1 MSGNVT
7 TNLVQAAYIV
17 AAVLFVLSLAGLSKH
32 EKAKEGNAFGVA
44 GMVLALGATIW
55 LSVDRAGH
63 PVVTIALI
71 AVAMAVGAA
80 IGLWRAR
87 IVEMTGMPELIAL
100 LHSFVGLAA
109 VLVGWN
115 GALYDTGLTGALAD
129 IHHAEV
135 FIAVAAVLEPSALL
149 QNLPHGEP
157 IPTGNRLELF
167 LGAAIGAITF
177 SGSVIAFGKLSG
189 TYKFRL
195 FKGAPVVFPGQHKL
209 NLVLGLVTI
218 ALGLVFMAT
227 ESWTAFF
234 AMLALAFVMGVLII
248 IPIGGADM
256 PVVVSMLNSYSGW
269 AAAGIGFSLNN
280 QMLIIAGSLVGSS
293 GAILS
298 YIMCKAMNRSFFN
311 VILGGFGGEGAT
323 AAAGEAV
330 QRSVKSGSADDAA
343 FILGNAETVVI
354 VPGYG
359 LAVARAQHAVKELA
373 GKLTDKGITVKYAI
387 HPVAGRMPGHMNV
400 LLAEAEV
407 PYDQVFEMEDING
420 EFGQADVAI
429 VLGANDVVNPAALQ
443 KGTPIYGMPILEA
456 YKAKTVIVIK
466 RSMAA
471 GYAGLDNELFY
482 MDKTMMVFGDAKKVV
497 EDMVKAVE

>member
-1 MSGNVT
+1 MSM
-7 TNLVQAAYIV
+7 NLVTLLYLFASVCFIQALKGLSHPTTSIRGNLFGMVGMAV
-17 AAVLFVLSLAGLSKH
+17 AVLTTAALIVKIAEQTGQGG
-32 EKAKEGNAFGVA
+32 AM
-44 GMVLALGATIW
+44 GMAWVLGA
-55 LSVDRAGH
+55 L
-63 PVVTIALI
+63 VVG
-71 AVAMAVGAA
+71 GAA
-80 IGLWRAR
+80 GTLMAQR
-87 IVEMTGMPELIAL
+87 VEMTKMPELVAFM
-100 LHSFVGLAA
+100 HSMIGLAA
-109 VLVGWN
+109 
-115 GALYDTGLTGALAD
+115 
-129 IHHAEV
+129 V
-135 FIAVAAVLEPSALL
+135 FIAVAAVAEPWAFGIVAKG
-149 QNLPHGEP
+149 QA
-157 IPTGNRLELF
+157 IPAGNRLELF

-189 TYKFRL
+189 KYKFRL
-195 FKGAPVVFPGQHKL
+195 FQGAPVQFAGQHKL
-209 NLVLGLVTI
+209 NLVLGLVMLG
-218 ALGLVFMAT
+218 LGLVFAAT
-227 ESWTAFF
+227 ENWPAFL

-280 QMLIIAGSLVGSS
+280 AMLIVAGSLVGSS

-311 VILGGFGGEGAT
+311 VILGGFGGEAGA
-323 AAAGEAV
+323 AAAGAAV

-343 FILGNAETVVI
+343 FVLSNAETVVI

-373 GKLTDKGITVKYAI
+373 LKLTEKGITVKYAI

-420 EFGQADVAI
+420 EFGQVDVAI
-429 VLGANDVVNPAALQ
+429 ILGANDVVNPAAHV
-443 KGTPIYGMPILEA
+443 KGSAIYGMPILEA
-456 YKAKTVIVIK
+456 YKAKTVIVNK

-482 MDKTMMVFGDAKKVV
+482 LDKTMMVFGDAKKVV
-497 EDMVKAVE
+497 EDMGKAIE

>member
-1 MSGNVT
+1 MSM
-7 TNLVQAAYIV
+7 NLVVLLYLAASVCFIQALKGLSHPTTSIRGNMFGMIGMAI
-17 AAVLFVLSLAGLSKH
+17 AVLTTA
-32 EKAKEGNAFGVA
+32 
-44 GMVLALGATIW
+44 
-55 LSVDRAGH
+55 
-63 PVVTIALI
+63 ALI
-71 AVAMAVGAA
+71 VEVSGGTGRGLVWVL
-80 IGLWRAR
+80 IGLVVGGGYGAYRAKT
-87 IVEMTGMPELIAL
+87 VEMTKMPELVAFF
-100 LHSFVGLAA
+100 HSMIGLAA
-109 VLVGWN
+109 
-115 GALYDTGLTGALAD
+115 
-129 IHHAEV
+129 V

-149 QNLPHGEP
+149 QNLPKGDP
-157 IPTGNRLELF
+157 IPAGNRLELF

-195 FKGAPVVFPGQHKL
+195 FKGAPVVFAGQHKL

-218 ALGLVFMAT
+218 ALGLVFT
-227 ESWTAFF
+227 FTGSWAAFF
-234 AMLALAFVMGVLII
+234 AMLALSFVMGVLII

-311 VILGGFGGEGAT
+311 VILGGFGGDAAT
-323 AAAGEAV
+323 AASGAAE

-373 GKLTDKGITVKYAI
+373 EKLTHKGITVKYAI

-443 KGTPIYGMPILEA
+443 KGSPIYGMPILEA
-456 YKAKTVIVIK
+456 YKAKTVIVNK

>member
-1 MSGNVT
+1 MSMNVVT
-7 TNLVQAAYIV
+7 LLYLIASVCFIQA
-17 AAVLFVLSLAGLSKH
+17 LKGLSH
-32 EKAKEGNAFGVA
+32 PTTSIRGNLF
-44 GMVLALGATIW
+44 GMVGMAIAILTTA
-55 LSVDRAGH
+55 
-63 PVVTIALI
+63 ALI
-71 AVAMAVGAA
+71 VQLSGGRL
-80 IGLWRAR
+80 IGLGWVLLGLVVGGGYGAYRAKT
-87 IVEMTGMPELIAL
+87 VEMTQMPELVAFF
-100 LHSFVGLAA
+100 HSMIGLAA
-109 VLVGWN
+109 
-115 GALYDTGLTGALAD
+115 
-129 IHHAEV
+129 V
-135 FIAVAAVLEPSALL
+135 FIAVAAVVEPWAFGITPAPVPAAVGVNTPEGAAIIDGFLRYA
-149 QNLPHGEP
+149 
-157 IPTGNRLELF
+157 IPAGNRLELF

-189 TYKFRL
+189 KYKFRL
-195 FKGAPVVFPGQHKL
+195 FRGAPVQFRGQHMI
-209 NLVLGLVTI
+209 NLVLGLLTI
-218 ALGLVFMAT
+218 ALGLVYMAT
-227 ESWTAFF
+227 ESWAAFL
-234 AMLALAFVMGVLII
+234 AMLILAFVMGVLII

-280 QMLIIAGSLVGSS
+280 AMLIVAGSLVGSS

-311 VILGGFGGEGAT
+311 VILGGFGGE
-323 AAAGEAV
+323 AAAAATGGAKE
-330 QRSVKSGSADDAA
+330 QRPVKSGSADDAA
-343 FILGNAETVVI
+343 FVLSNAETVII

-373 GKLTDKGITVKYAI
+373 QKLTEHGVTVKYAI

-429 VLGANDVVNPAALQ
+429 ILGANDVVNPAALQ
-443 KGTPIYGMPILEA
+443 KGTSIYGMPILEA
-456 YKAKTVIVIK
+456 YKAKTVIVNK

-497 EDMVKAVE
+497 EDMAKAIE

>member
-1 MSGNVT
+1 MSMDLVTLLYLIASVCFIQALKGLSHPTTSIRGNVFGMTGMLIATLT
-7 TNLVQAAYIV
+7 TAALIVELSGGQAR
-17 AAVLFVLSLAGLSKH
+17 
-32 EKAKEGNAFGVA
+32 
-44 GMVLALGATIW
+44 GMVYVIGGLVVGGGLGAY
-55 LSVDRAGH
+55 
-63 PVVTIALI
+63 
-71 AVAMAVGAA
+71 MAQK
-80 IGLWRAR
+80 
-87 IVEMTGMPELIAL
+87 VEMTKMPELVAFM
-100 LHSFVGLAA
+100 HSMIGLAA
-109 VLVGWN
+109 V
-115 GALYDTGLTGALAD
+115 
-129 IHHAEV
+129 
-135 FIAVAAVLEPSALL
+135 FIAIAAVVEPYAFSIVTKAADGTV
-149 QNLPHGEP
+149 PP
-157 IPTGNRLELF
+157 IPKGNLLELF

-189 TYKFRL
+189 KYKFRL
-195 FKGAPVVFPGQHKL
+195 FQGAPVQFAGQHKL
-209 NLVLGLVTI
+209 NLILGLVTVG
-218 ALGLVFMAT
+218 LGLVFMFT
-227 ESWTAFF
+227 ENWTAFF

-280 QMLIIAGSLVGSS
+280 SMLIIAGSLVGSS

-311 VILGGFGGEGAT
+311 VILGGFGGEAT
-323 AAAGEAV
+323 AAAGGAQE
-330 QRSVKSGSADDAA
+330 QRPVKSGSADDAA
-343 FILGNAETVVI
+343 FVLGNAETVVI

-373 GKLTDKGITVKYAI
+373 AKLTEKGITVKYAI

-429 VLGANDVVNPAALQ
+429 ILGANDVVNPAAHI
-443 KGTPIYGMPILEA
+443 KGSAIYGMPILEA
-456 YKAKTVIVIK
+456 YKAKTIIVNK

-497 EDMVKAVE
+497 EDMVKAIE

>member
-1 MSGNVT
+1 MSM
-7 TNLVQAAYIV
+7 NLVVLLYLAASVCFIQA
-17 AAVLFVLSLAGLSKH
+17 LKGLSH
-32 EKAKEGNAFGVA
+32 PTTSIRGNAFGMA
-44 GMVLALGATIW
+44 GMAI
-55 LSVDRAGH
+55 AGL
-63 PVVTIALI
+63 TTAALI
-71 AVAMAVGAA
+71 VELSGGSGWGLLWVLVGLVVGGAYGA
-80 IGLWRAR
+80 WRAR
-87 IVEMTGMPELIAL
+87 TVEMTKMPELVAFF
-100 LHSFVGLAA
+100 HSMIGLAA
-109 VLVGWN
+109 
-115 GALYDTGLTGALAD
+115 
-129 IHHAEV
+129 V

-149 QNLPHGEP
+149 QGLPKGEP

-195 FKGAPVVFPGQHKL
+195 FQGAPVVFAGQHLL

-218 ALGLVFMAT
+218 GLGLVFT
-227 ESWTAFF
+227 FTGSWSAFF
-234 AMLALAFVMGVLII
+234 AMLALSFVLGVLII

-280 QMLIIAGSLVGSS
+280 SMLIIAGSLVGSS

-311 VILGGFGGEGAT
+311 VILGGFGGEAGP
-323 AAAGEAV
+323 AAAGAAV
-330 QRSVKSGSADDAA
+330 QRPVKSGSADDAA
-343 FILGNAETVVI
+343 FVLSNAETVVI

-373 GKLTDKGITVKYAI
+373 QKLTDKGITVKYAI

-420 EFGQADVAI
+420 EFGQVDVAI
-429 VLGANDVVNPAALQ
+429 VLGANDVVNPAALT

-456 YKAKTVIVIK
+456 YKAKTIIVNK

-497 EDMVKAVE
+497 EEMGKAIE